1 MLTRGR
7 EQTDVCFH
15 ESLGGRQTLVF
26 KRAHLDA
33 KTDRH
38 VCSRE
43 LERQTDVFT
52 KARRDGQT
60 CVFTRAWRDRR
71 MCSQELGRQTFVY
84 MSGRET
90 GRRLCSREFRRRT
103 DLKVHR
109 NYRTEEQTDA
119 YVHESEGD
127 GPSCVHEN

>member
-26 KRAHLDA
+26 KGAHLDA
-33 KTDRH
+33 KT
-38 VCSRE
+38 
-43 LERQTDVFT
+43 
-52 KARRDGQT
+52 
-60 CVFTRAWRDRR
+60 
-71 MCSQELGRQTFVY
+71 
-84 MSGRET
+84 
-90 GRRLCSREFRRRT
+90 
-103 DLKVHR
+103 VHR